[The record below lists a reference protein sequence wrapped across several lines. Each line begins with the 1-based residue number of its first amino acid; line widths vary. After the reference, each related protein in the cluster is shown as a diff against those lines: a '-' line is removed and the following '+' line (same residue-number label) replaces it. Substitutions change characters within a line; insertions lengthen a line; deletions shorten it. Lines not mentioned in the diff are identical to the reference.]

1 MNGDEIRDRVFAG
14 AIIATVVL
22 CVLNATGLWE
32 IGWLWATVPVWGLV
46 VAGFLITP
54 LALLYALV
62 SMALGKR

>member
-54 LALLYALV
+54 VALLIGVV
-62 SMALGKR
+62 SVVFGKR